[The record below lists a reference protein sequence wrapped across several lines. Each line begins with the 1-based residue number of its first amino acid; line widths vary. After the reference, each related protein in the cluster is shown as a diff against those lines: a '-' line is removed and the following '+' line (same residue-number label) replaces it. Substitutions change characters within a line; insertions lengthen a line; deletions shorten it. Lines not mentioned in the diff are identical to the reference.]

1 MKKAL
6 NYFVLFSL
14 LIVVFELF
22 IGYSIFQYRNLF
34 SQSQDES
41 PSSTLHRYSSINK
54 VASHIATIYKKNFPY
69 LDVLD
74 NSSGVYPVNLK
85 NKIINSKYIEGD
97 NVFISRNPVTRG
109 YKFHPL
115 LDYTNGHGLHN
126 FDNDYFG
133 YRNSFDYS
141 ANINK
146 NEFRILM
153 SGGSECLGFDHN
165 QPITFLLEKKLRK
178 YYSSTKIRVL
188 NFCMNAYTL
197 PYEIQTFIH
206 LGWNL
211 EPHLVISH
219 TGFNDAYSFQ
229 LVPDKF
235 AEKGLT
241 YSFFQEKW
249 MNILY
254 SVEVAKFDEKLFA
267 RNHSQEKFIN
277 SMVKMLTKYNK
288 VVKASGSDFLV
299 GIQPW
304 NVDTEYREK
313 NLKKLQN
320 NFYSAEDNI
329 VSNFLENN
337 PNADRVW
344 ADNVFKSLEELKK
357 QAGNF
362 QMNVINFAKNNEK
375 FPFLDIVHTTPKGAE
390 MIADEYFL
398 YIRENYNNQ
407 ITKTINSEN

>member
-1 MKKAL
+1 
-6 NYFVLFSL
+6 
-14 LIVVFELF
+14 
-22 IGYSIFQYRNLF
+22 
-34 SQSQDES
+34 
-41 PSSTLHRYSSINK
+41 
-54 VASHIATIYKKNFPY
+54 
-69 LDVLD
+69 
-74 NSSGVYPVNLK
+74 
-85 NKIINSKYIEGD
+85 
-97 NVFISRNPVTRG
+97 
-109 YKFHPL
+109 
-115 LDYTNGHGLHN
+115 
-126 FDNDYFG
+126 
-133 YRNSFDYS
+133 
-141 ANINK
+141 
-146 NEFRILM
+146 
-153 SGGSECLGFDHN
+153 
-165 QPITFLLEKKLRK
+165 
-178 YYSSTKIRVL
+178 
-188 NFCMNAYTL
+188 
-197 PYEIQTFIH
+197 
-206 LGWNL
+206 
-211 EPHLVISH
+211 
-219 TGFNDAYSFQ
+219 
-229 LVPDKF
+229 
-235 AEKGLT
+235 
-241 YSFFQEKW
+241 
-249 MNILY
+249 
-254 SVEVAKFDEKLFA
+254 
-267 RNHSQEKFIN
+267 
-277 SMVKMLTKYNK
+277 MLTKYNK